1 MRKYILSFLIASLMP
16 FTVSAQSARN
26 ILDATAA
33 RLSAPGGIKAQFKA
47 TQFNGTSAE
56 GEATGTLLLR
66 GRAYQ
71 VTTNELITWYNG
83 TTQWSMMRGGDEVN
97 VTTPSEAE
105 QAQLNPATLI
115 NIYKKGYKY
124 TLNKSTLRGHKT
136 FVVHLIAKSKK
147 AYYPEIFIDV
157 EQGTYT
163 PLCFRA
169 KHDGNWMRLSV
180 LSFTSGLDLPAS
192 EFTFPAKDY
201 PNVEVIDL
209 R

>member
-1 MRKYILSFLIASLMP
+1 MLKKHLILLAFALVPLFMQ
-16 FTVSAQSARN
+16 AQSAREV
-26 ILDATAA
+26 LDATAA
-33 RLSAPGGIKAQFKA
+33 RLSAPGGIKAKFKA
-47 TQFNGTSAE
+47 TQFNGNNAE
-56 GEATGTLLLR
+56 GEAAGTLLLR

-71 VTTNELITWYNG
+71 VKTNELTTWYDG
-83 TTQWSMMRGGDEVN
+83 TTQWSMMNGSDEVN

-115 NIYKKGYKY
+115 NIYKKGYKC
-124 TLNKSTLRGHKT
+124 TMNKSTLRGHKT

-147 AYYPEIFIDV
+147 AYYTDIYVDV

-180 LSFTSGLDLPAS
+180 LSFMSGLDLPAS
-192 EFTFPAKDY
+192 DFVFPAKDF
-201 PNVEVIDL
+201 PKAEVIDL

>member
-1 MRKYILSFLIASLMP
+1 MRKYILSFLLASLMP
-16 FTVSAQSARN
+16 FTISAQSARS

-33 RLSAPGGIKAQFKA
+33 RLSAPGGIKAKFKA
-47 TQFNGTSAE
+47 TQFNGTAAE

-66 GRAYQ
+66 GRSYQ
-71 VTTNELITWYNG
+71 VTTNEMLTWYDG

-105 QAQLNPATLI
+105 QAQMNPATLI

-124 TLNKSTLRGHKT
+124 TMNKTTLRGHKT
-136 FVVHLIAKSKK
+136 YVIHLIAKSSK
-147 AYYPEIFIDV
+147 AYYSDIYVDV

-180 LSFTSGLDLPAS
+180 LSFMSGLDLPDS
-192 EFTFPAKDY
+192 DFTFPSKDF
-201 PNVEVIDL
+201 PNIEVIDL

>member
-1 MRKYILSFLIASLMP
+1 MLILAVVLSSAN
-16 FTVSAQSARN
+16 VSAQSAREV
-26 ILDATAA
+26 LDATAS
-33 RLSAPGGIKAQFKA
+33 RLSAPGGIKAKFKA
-47 TQFNGTSAE
+47 TQFNGSTAE

-71 VTTNELITWYNG
+71 VKTNELITWYDG
-83 TTQWSMMRGGDEVN
+83 QTQWSMMNGGDEVN

-115 NIYKKGYKY
+115 NIYKKGYKC
-124 TLNKSTLRGHKT
+124 TMKKSSLRGHKS
-136 FVVHLIAKSKK
+136 FVVHLIAKSKN
-147 AYYPEIFIDV
+147 AYYSDIYVDV

-180 LSFTSGLDLPAS
+180 LSFMSGLDLPAS
-192 EFTFPAKDY
+192 DFTFPQKEY

>member
-1 MRKYILSFLIASLMP
+1 MAALVPLSL
-16 FTVSAQSARN
+16 SAQSART

-33 RLSAPGGIKAQFKA
+33 RLSAPGGIKAKFKA
-47 TQFNGTSAE
+47 TQFNGSAVE
-56 GEATGTLLLR
+56 GEASGTLLLR

-71 VTTNELITWYNG
+71 VTTNELLTWYDG
-83 TTQWSMMRGGDEVN
+83 TTQWSMMKGSDEVN
-97 VTTPSEAE
+97 VTTPSESE

-115 NIYKKGYKY
+115 NIYKQGYKY
-124 TLNKSTLRGHKT
+124 TMSRSTLRGHKT
-136 FVVHLIAKSKK
+136 FVVHLIAKSSK
-147 AYYPEIFIDV
+147 AYYSDIYVDV

-180 LSFTSGLDLPAS
+180 LSFMSGLNLPAS
-192 EFTFPAKDY
+192 DFVFPANDY
-201 PNVEVIDL
+201 PDVEVIDL

>member
-1 MRKYILSFLIASLMP
+1 MRKYLLSFLIAALAPLML
-16 FTVSAQSARN
+16 SAQSARS

-33 RLSAPGGIKAQFKA
+33 RLSAPGGIKAKFKA
-47 TQFNGTSAE
+47 TQFNGSAAE
-56 GEATGTLLLR
+56 GEASGTLLLR
-66 GRAYQ
+66 GRSYK
-71 VTTNELITWYNG
+71 VTTNEMVTWYDG
-83 TTQWSMMRGGDEVN
+83 TTQWSMMQGGDEVN

-115 NIYKKGYKY
+115 NIYKY
-124 TLNKSTLRGHKT
+124 TMNKSTLRGHKT
-136 FVVHLIAKSKK
+136 YVIHLIAKSRK
-147 AYYPEIFIDV
+147 AHYSDIYVDV

-169 KHDGNWMRLSV
+169 KHNGNWMRLSV
-180 LSFTSGLDLPAS
+180 LSFMSGLDLPAS
-192 EFTFPAKDY
+192 DFTFPAKDY